1 MLYFG
6 KQEFA
11 FSDALNLALDFEC
24 HLILSERTTISTLRI
39 SLKIK
44 AFAKQNILGLF
55 QYLSLVNKTFIC
67 LTPCIDFDTFFAC
80 IYGSIDIGKI
90 NVTK

>member
-24 HLILSERTTISTLRI
+24 HLSLSERTTISTLRS

-44 AFAKQNILGLF
+44 SCTKQNMFCRSDIVHDF
-55 QYLSLVNKTFIC
+55 SSLYNSQ
-67 LTPCIDFDTFFAC
+67 IDKDQKHPDVKYVAKNFSHSF
-80 IYGSIDIGKI
+80 
-90 NVTK
+90 